1 MFKSTVSCLTPSV
14 SLLSFFYVDLAINL
28 SLSGRRWRSPLPP
41 HLLLPPRSWSAVGS
55 QASAGPNLQW
65 GDWDSPMAIL
75 ITNEMIWNVGIVHTN
90 PHFLKLFESRCVHSS
105 FTHTHTRTHTRAHIY
120 IYIYT
125 HTCIHICIYNYT
137 YVHMYISTLYTCIHN
152 MHIYMCTYMHIY
164 IYRHVHINTYAY
176 VQAFTKNIYIHT
188 YIYIYTYTYIQNTC
202 IHRCIYA
209 YVSHGDLHSG
219 RTTGAKI
226 SFPRREDATRA
237 ARRSVAAS
245 WHRDN
250 ASCDTNYDWMLTWW
264 LPGRCWEFQIDEWF
278 ETKGSSNEWDI
289 GVETKGRK

>member
-105 FTHTHTRTHTRAHIY
+105 FTHTHTHAHARTHIY

-176 VQAFTKNIYIHT
+176 VQAFTKKYIHT
-188 YIYIYTYTYIQNTC
+188 YTRIYIYTHIHIYRIHVYIDAYMRMYLMVTC
-202 IHRCIYA
+202 ILGARRARRFHSQDAKTRREQPAAASQHRDTVTMRA
-209 YVSHGDLHSG
+209 ATQT
-219 RTTGAKI
+219 TTG
-226 SFPRREDATRA
+226 
-237 ARRSVAAS
+237 
-245 WHRDN
+245 
-250 ASCDTNYDWMLTWW
+250 C
-264 LPGRCWEFQIDEWF
+264 
-278 ETKGSSNEWDI
+278 
-289 GVETKGRK
+289 

>member
-105 FTHTHTRTHTRAHIY
+105 FTHTHTHAHARTHIY
-120 IYIYT
+120 IHIHAYIYAYIIIHMYICT
-125 HTCIHICIYNYT
+125 YLHYIHAYTICTYTCVHICIYT
-137 YVHMYISTLYTCIHN
+137 YIDMYI
-152 MHIYMCTYMHIY
+152 
-164 IYRHVHINTYAY
+164 
-176 VQAFTKNIYIHT
+176 
-188 YIYIYTYTYIQNTC
+188 
-202 IHRCIYA
+202 
-209 YVSHGDLHSG
+209 
-219 RTTGAKI
+219 
-226 SFPRREDATRA
+226 
-237 ARRSVAAS
+237 
-245 WHRDN
+245 
-250 ASCDTNYDWMLTWW
+250 
-264 LPGRCWEFQIDEWF
+264 
-278 ETKGSSNEWDI
+278 
-289 GVETKGRK
+289 